1 MNKRFSTLLATALVA
16 GSLSASATALLGA
29 GTVAKGNSNA
39 GAKDATFI
47 PGEYYYLKG
56 AKAGV
61 TGGVEY
67 LTYLKGQVT
76 TDSLAVVDDAD
87 LTTSEATDRA
97 LWKVVEVKNPAT
109 GALSHWTFENK
120 YTGTLLSD
128 GSVNAFEWLAEGVP
142 ADGSGTA
149 ADVAATILKST
160 QGLDLTKG
168 EHYEFRRVY
177 TVKEKVVGAVAT
189 QLTVANVLDGAAGAT
204 TNNVSEAIVLVKYD
218 KDNKVVGAIDL
229 ATAVTADKTVSGIIE
244 ASATSATITGAV
256 STGKKVTVAAGTKI
270 VLNVGNANDGLTVQP
285 FVPDYTMAL
294 TATAG
299 STAGSLANVIA
310 PKKFTSFKFTG
321 LEASGTN
328 VLAANEFE
336 YVQLTVKGYSS
347 TTNVGDNQS
356 TTTIDVLRAKAKD
369 AQGRALYLRMDTA
382 KFAGGDYYK
391 VKLDTLSK
399 DGGDIIAAPKA
410 VIQSYAFGIAYDY
423 AADSV
428 SIYPKFTLD
437 KAADPASWSDS
448 STVTVAAN
456 TAAGNVLAIKQFST
470 AKELTLVPVAE
481 VSKTAKYTF
490 GDITPGG
497 GVATFEDGVSYYIQ
511 RANKAENI
519 ANGKFYANNFYGAAQ
534 YMDSAYYLPAT
545 QWTVKEITTGHY
557 TVKNRETG
565 ATLTGVDGTDGSI
578 FYTGEGD
585 AVAVAAADTLLFI
598 KVPAQANDKYLG
610 YLNLKEE
617 DYRNKAYSISFTDY
631 NGITTFVNTA
641 DSVLRASDEGVYF
654 KLSPVPVIE
663 KGFGADTLVRSAYY
677 ISDRE
682 GKKFIT
688 YNDAQTGYKLSETA
702 TPVKFLFRNVGANTY
717 SLIDSVVSLPA
728 SKELIIDIKS
738 GAVRPVAVG
747 SAVTNNAFDILVE
760 AAPEYV
766 LDAKG
771 HYNIENMRGDMLA
784 ADAQGFGMFRK
795 EGELKA
801 AYEKADF
808 ALFVDTAKIDK
819 IEPSYF
825 ILSGAK
831 AEKGTS
837 KLEGNFLRVMSDS
850 ANVEGYK
857 ADNGLIRLAFVPAK
871 REATSD
877 SLLVNFESAKVD
889 SVGYAKTTSK
899 GKVSQFQFKIQ
910 YTNTDG
916 EYLVENA
923 AGYLATYNDVLCL
936 TANKAAAQLIK
947 LTSVEAPTANE
958 GVEVSEVKVIAGN
971 GAIQIV
977 GAQGKKVVVSNILG
991 QTIANTVISSD
1002 NATIAAPAGV
1012 VVVAVEGEEAVK
1024 AIVK

>member
-16 GSLSASATALLGA
+16 GSLSASAQLVTVGSATSGGTA
-29 GTVAKGNSNA
+29 
-39 GAKDATFI
+39 ATFV

-56 AKAGV
+56 TEAGI
-61 TGGVEY
+61 TAGSAEY
-67 LTYLKGQVT
+67 LAYLKGKVT
-76 TDSLAVVDDAD
+76 TDSLAVVDDVT

-120 YTGTLLSD
+120 YTGTLLAD
-128 GSVNAFEWLAEGVP
+128 GSVNAFEWIAGVP
-142 ADGSGTA
+142 ATDAT
-149 ADVAATILKST
+149 VAATILKST

-168 EHYEFRRVY
+168 EHYEFREVITLNKKY
-177 TVKEKVVGAVAT
+177 EEKGATGGAGTVTLDELDLSNNGTKSLQLVKFKGSDIVGAWDNAT
-189 QLTVANVLDGAAGAT
+189 V
-204 TNNVSEAIVLVKYD
+204 I
-218 KDNKVVGAIDL
+218 
-229 ATAVTADKTVSGIIE
+229 TADKSVSGII
-244 ASATSATITGAV
+244 SATATNGAITGV
-256 STGKKVTVAAGTKI
+256 ITEGKKVTVPVGTKI
-270 VLNVGNANDGLTVQP
+270 VLNVSNANGGLTVQP

-294 TATAG
+294 TATVG
-299 STAGSLANVIA
+299 NTAGSLANVIA
-310 PKKFTSFKFTG
+310 PKKLTSFKFTG

-328 VLAANEFE
+328 VLATNEFE
-336 YVQLTVKGYSS
+336 YVQLTVKGY
-347 TTNVGDNQS
+347 QS
-356 TTTIDVLRAKAKD
+356 TGTVGATNTASTTIDVLRAKTKD

-399 DGGDIIAAPKA
+399 DDGSGDIIAAPKA

-448 STVTVAAN
+448 STVTVEAN